1 MKFLLI
7 IFISIN
13 LFGNFKD
20 IRVLDKQTL
29 QPIKGAMVSSD
40 RGKVRTNSK
49 GKASVEVNKR
59 ELYIKA
65 YGYRQ
70 QNVNL
75 SENVVLLEPF
85 TSKALYVSFWA
96 AGSKKYMRRIMEL
109 AKTTE
114 INTVIIDVKNEFGS
128 ISYKTDV
135 KMAKV
140 IGAHNERTIYHIE
153 EFIQELKEHGL
164 YVIARIVVFKD
175 DRLARK
181 FNSYALKDG
190 NATVWRN
197 REKLAWVDPFETK
210 VHDYVA
216 SVAADAASRGFD
228 EINFDYVRFPLKK
241 GLVYKEAT
249 NQKNR
254 IKAISAFLQTANKAL
269 APYNVYTSVDT
280 YGYVCW
286 NKHDTNIGH
295 TIKSLAAYSDY
306 IAPMLYPS
314 GFGAGILGYK
324 NPTDHSYEIINE
336 SIKMALTKDNI
347 SGARFRPWL
356 QSFKDYGFDRKFFR
370 SKEISEQIKG
380 AEDAKCSGWLLWNPS
395 SRFSAKGLQDNSQ
408 PYPVLCNSKD
418 SMEKCGRYRDVPELI
433 KIP

>member
-1 MKFLLI
+1 MKLLLI

-13 LFGNFKD
+13 LFAEVKS
-20 IRVLDKQTL
+20 IYVLDQNTL
-29 QPIKGAMVSSD
+29 LPIVGAIVSSSEKRVTTD
-40 RGKVRTNSK
+40 EY
-49 GKASVEVNKR
+49 GKASLEVNKR
-59 ELYIKA
+59 ELFVKA

-70 QNVNL
+70 KSVNT
-75 SENVVLLEPF
+75 SKSIVLLEPF
-85 TSKALYVSFWA
+85 TAKALYVSFWA
-96 AGSKKYMRRIMEL
+96 AGSSKYMKRIIKLTE
-109 AKTTE
+109 TTE
-114 INTVIIDVKNEFGS
+114 INTVIVDVKNEFGS

-140 IGAHNERTIYHIE
+140 IGAHDERTIYHIE
-153 EFIQELKEHGL
+153 EFVQNLKKHGL

-181 FNSYALKDG
+181 FNNYALKDL

-216 SVAADAASRGFD
+216 SIAADAASRGFD

-241 GLVYKEAT
+241 NLVYKEPL
-249 NQKNR
+249 NQTNR
-254 IKAISAFLQTANKAL
+254 IKIISAFLQTANKAL
-269 APYNVYTSVDT
+269 EPYNVYTSVDT

-295 TIKSLAAYSDY
+295 TIKSLAKYSDY
-306 IAPMLYPS
+306 ISPMLYPS

-336 SIKMALTKDNI
+336 SIKMALTKDKI
-347 SGARFRPWL
+347 SPARFRPWL

-380 AEDAKCSGWLLWNPS
+380 AQDAQCSGWLLWNPS
-395 SRFSAKGLQDNSQ
+395 SHFSSKGLQDSSG

-418 SMEKCGRYRDVPELI
+418 GMEKCARYRGMPDLVR
-433 KIP
+433 IP

>member
-7 IFISIN
+7 IFLSIN

-29 QPIKGAMVSSD
+29 QPIKGAIVSSEEA
-40 RGKVRTNSK
+40 KVKTNSE
-49 GKASVEVNKR
+49 GKAYLEVKKR
-59 ELYIKA
+59 DLFVKA

-70 QNVNL
+70 QNIDL
-75 SENVVLLEPF
+75 SKNVVLLEPF

-96 AGSKKYMRRIMEL
+96 AGSKKYMRHIIKL
-109 AKTTE
+109 AKSTE

-153 EFIQELKEHGL
+153 EFVQELKSHGL

-181 FNSYALKDG
+181 FDNYALKDA

-241 GLVYKEAT
+241 GLVYKEPI
-249 NQKNR
+249 NQTNR

-286 NKHDTNIGH
+286 NRHDTNIGH
-295 TIKSLAAYSDY
+295 TIKSLAKHSDY
-306 IAPMLYPS
+306 ISPMLYPS

-347 SGARFRPWL
+347 TAARFRPWL

-380 AEDAKCSGWLLWNPS
+380 AEDAQCSGWLLWNPS
-395 SRFSAKGLQDNSQ
+395 SRFSPKGLQDSTR

-418 SMEKCGRYRDVPELI
+418 SMEKCGRYRGVPELI